1 MKDSFDINKDLAR
14 DLKILDL
21 KEQKIKY
28 TDLKLDQIKK
38 LSDLIK
44 ALSFKD
50 STILMDKYIY
60 KTGPEALEEIFSIED
75 AEDEF
80 IYIRHI
86 LSRALDLEGEKQISD
101 KDLEIAARLVLG
113 DQVEEIEESENK
125 EPSRTLKKQIK
136 DLGIDTGRQARR
148 VIKRAAAIIL
158 ILSSIAGMFLATNA
172 EARDKIYSWI
182 IEDRGTY
189 SIFKAEKPA
198 IEEEILDID
207 ELEIKYIPQ
216 GFEIDDIKKGKTN
229 KVYQY
234 KNKIDEEEFII
245 VHFSS
250 LVNNKATTIY
260 DTEDTEVQEI
270 YINGKNGYIWQ
281 KKDLTTILWQQ
292 NSIECNIYGNIS
304 REEIIKIGEN
314 ISKK

>member
-38 LSDLIK
+38 LKDLIK
-44 ALSFKD
+44 ALSFED

-80 IYIRHI
+80 IYIRYI
-86 LSRALDLEGEKQISD
+86 LSRALGLEEEKQISD
-101 KDLEIAARLVLG
+101 EDLETAARLVLG
-113 DQVEEIEESENK
+113 DKVEEIQGAENK

-148 VIKRAAAIIL
+148 VIKKAAAIIL

-207 ELEIKYIPQ
+207 DLKINYIPQ
-216 GFEIDDIKKGKTN
+216 GFELLEIQRGNIN
-229 KVYQY
+229 KIYQY
-234 KNKIDEEEFII
+234 ANKNEEFVFIN
-245 VHFSS
+245 FSNIS
-250 LVNNKATTIY
+250 KKSNGTNF
-260 DTEDTEVQEI
+260 DTEDAVLEEI
-270 YINGKNGYIWQ
+270 MINGNNGYIWSHNINY
-281 KKDLTTILWQQ
+281 LLWQQ
-292 NSIECNIYGNIS
+292 NGIECFISGNIS

>member
-28 TDLKLDQIKK
+28 TDLNLDQIKK

-44 ALSFKD
+44 ALPFKD
-50 STILMDKYIY
+50 SIILMDKYIY

-80 IYIRHI
+80 LYIRYI
-86 LSRALDLEGEKQISD
+86 LSRSLDLEEEKQISD
-101 KDLEIAARLVLG
+101 QDLETAARLVLG
-113 DQVEEIEESENK
+113 DLVEEIEAAENK
-125 EPSRTLKKQIK
+125 KPSRTFKKQIK
-136 DLGIDTGRQARR
+136 DLGIDTGSQARR

-189 SIFKAEKPA
+189 SIFKSEKPA
-198 IEEEILDID
+198 IEEEILDVDDLKIN
-207 ELEIKYIPQ
+207 YIPQ
-216 GFEIDDIKKGKTN
+216 GFELLEIQGGNEERI
-229 KVYQY
+229 YQY
-234 KNKIDEEEFII
+234 ADYKNNNLVIYFSEIID
-245 VHFSS
+245 
-250 LVNNKATTIY
+250 NGTNY
-260 DTEDTEVQEI
+260 YNTEDAKI
-270 YINGKNGYIWQ
+270 KDIIIAGHNGYYW
-281 KKDLTTILWQQ
+281 KREDGNYLLWQQ
-292 NSIECNIYGNIS
+292 NGIECFISGNIS

>member
-1 MKDSFDINKDLAR
+1 MKDSFDINRDLAR

-38 LSDLIK
+38 LKDLIK
-44 ALSFKD
+44 ALSFED

-80 IYIRHI
+80 LYIRYI
-86 LSRALDLEGEKQISD
+86 LSRALGLEEEKQISD
-101 KDLEIAARLVLG
+101 EDLETAARLVLG
-113 DQVEEIEESENK
+113 DQVEEIQGAENK
-125 EPSRTLKKQIK
+125 KPSKTLKKQIK
-136 DLGIDTGRQARR
+136 DLSIDTGRQARR
-148 VIKRAAAIIL
+148 VIKKAAAIIL

-207 ELEIKYIPQ
+207 DLKINYIPQ
-216 GFEIDDIKKGKTN
+216 GFELLEIQGGNEERI
-229 KVYQY
+229 YQY
-234 KNKIDEEEFII
+234 ADYKNNNLVIYFSEIID
-245 VHFSS
+245 
-250 LVNNKATTIY
+250 NGTNY
-260 DTEDTEVQEI
+260 YNTEDAKI
-270 YINGKNGYIWQ
+270 KDIIIAGHDGYYWERE
-281 KKDLTTILWQQ
+281 DGNYLLWQQ
-292 NSIECNIYGNIS
+292 NGIECFISGSIS

>member
-60 KTGPEALEEIFSIED
+60 KTGPEALEEIFAIED

-80 IYIRHI
+80 IYIRYI
-86 LSRALDLEGEKQISD
+86 LSRALGLEGEKQISD
-101 KDLEIAARLVLG
+101 EDLEIAARLVLG
-113 DQVEEIEESENK
+113 YQVEEIEESENK
-125 EPSRTLKKQIK
+125 EPSRKLK
-136 DLGIDTGRQARR
+136 TGRQARQ
-148 VIKRAAAIIL
+148 VIKRAATIIL

-182 IEDRGTY
+182 IEDHGTY

-198 IEEEILDID
+198 IEEEILAID
-207 ELEIKYIPQ
+207 DLKINYIPQ

-304 REEIIKIGEN
+304 KEEIIKIGEN

>member
-38 LSDLIK
+38 LKDLIK

-80 IYIRHI
+80 LYIRYI
-86 LSRALDLEGEKQISD
+86 LSRALGLEEEKQISD
-101 KDLEIAARLVLG
+101 EDLETAARLVLG
-113 DQVEEIEESENK
+113 NQVEEIEKSENK

-136 DLGIDTGRQARR
+136 DLGIDTGRQVRL
-148 VIKRAAAIIL
+148 VIKKAAAIIL

-207 ELEIKYIPQ
+207 DLKINYIPQ
-216 GFEIDDIKKGKTN
+216 GFELDDIKDARSIKIFQYSNQEDEIIYVKLNKLINANDKTN
-229 KVYQY
+229 I
-234 KNKIDEEEFII
+234 NTEGATIEETVIGER
-245 VHFSS
+245 
-250 LVNNKATTIY
+250 
-260 DTEDTEVQEI
+260 
-270 YINGKNGYIWQ
+270 NGYYWEIENNSY
-281 KKDLTTILWQQ
+281 LLWQQ
-292 NSIECNIYGNIS
+292 NGIECFVFGKIS
-304 REEIIKIGEN
+304 KSEALKIGEN
-314 ISKK
+314 ILK

>member
-50 STILMDKYIY
+50 LTILMDKYIY
-60 KTGPEALEEIFSIED
+60 KTGPEALEEIYSIED

-80 IYIRHI
+80 IYIRYI

-101 KDLEIAARLVLG
+101 EDLETAARLVLG

-136 DLGIDTGRQARR
+136 DLGIDTGRQARKI
-148 VIKRAAAIIL
+148 IKKAAAIIL

-182 IEDRGTY
+182 IEDHGTY
-189 SIFKAEKPA
+189 SIFKAKKPA

-207 ELEIKYIPQ
+207 DLEIKYIPD
-216 GFEIDDIKKGKTN
+216 GFELLEIQRGNIN
-229 KVYQY
+229 KIYQY
-234 KNKIDEEEFII
+234 ANKSEEFVFIN
-245 VHFSS
+245 FSNIS
-250 LVNNKATTIY
+250 KKINGTNF
-260 DTEDTEVQEI
+260 DTEDAVLEEI
-270 YINGKNGYIWQ
+270 MINGNNGYIWNHNINY
-281 KKDLTTILWQQ
+281 LLWQQ
-292 NSIECNIYGNIS
+292 NGIECFISGNIS